1 MEGMDLVQLIEKYGQ
16 WGGIGVGILT
26 ILYTLLTSDKMSTVW
41 GKIIDGVS
49 KKMSRKKKG
58 VLSVSDITNH
68 DIFNHIDYW
77 THSKIPIYTFSSE
90 YRKVVFR
97 KYLTIYLRSH
107 KRLLRDIVV
116 SGDYRKMEKA
126 ELWKT
131 WLDTF
136 NRIVMDYESE
146 CRTAGI
152 PEIVISKMKEK
163 NNESIQLM
171 IELSNSIIHSGFYDD
186 DDNLL
191 RVFSIMN
198 IMFSVIESTIMNA
211 EKVGNS
217 INGELRGLSM
227 DGHTEP

>member
-1 MEGMDLVQLIEKYGQ
+1 MDLVQLMEKYGQ
-16 WGGIGVGILT
+16 LGGLGIGALT
-26 ILYTLLTSDKMSTVW
+26 VLFTLLKSDKMTKVW
-41 GKIIDGVS
+41 EKIIDSVS
-49 KKMSRKKKG
+49 KKMSGKKKG
-58 VLSVSDITNH
+58 TLTVSDITNH

-77 THSKIPIYTFSSE
+77 TYSKIPTYAFSSE
-90 YRKVVFR
+90 YRNVVFR
-97 KYLTIYLRSH
+97 KYLTIYLRSY
-107 KRLLRDIVV
+107 KRLLKDLVV
-116 SGDYRKMEKA
+116 SGDYRKMERA

-136 NRIVMDYESE
+136 NRIVREYETE

-163 NNESIQLM
+163 NNESLQLM
-171 IELSNSIIHSGFYDD
+171 IELSNGIIHSGFYDD
-186 DDNLL
+186 DENLL

-198 IMFSVIESTIMNA
+198 IILSVIESTIINA